1 MGPCSLALCHRP
13 RPSVILVPC
22 VCTSD
27 VFQPPMESFHLQHPE
42 RLWMA
47 ALWLGLIVIL
57 LLWGYVKSPLTG
69 WRRLAAAGCKALA
82 AILLAA
88 CLLDP
93 VRVTETPKKGANEL
107 VILADN
113 SASLAIAEKPG
124 DKTRGEQLRAA
135 LSGQGKDWAPWLEK
149 LRSTFRVRLQSVDER
164 VHGISDATELNFGG
178 RQSAI
183 ASAVKAARDRAGSSV
198 AAVVVLS
205 DGNATDAAEW
215 NVAPNDTS
223 APVFSVLAGEV
234 APERDLS
241 LAEVSALQ
249 TTFEDSP
256 VSITAKVTHTGFAG
270 VEVAVRVLDE
280 AGKVLTTEKHKLD
293 AQQPQHVFRLRLA
306 VAKPGVSIFKVVV
319 GEVSED
325 KGKTEATLA
334 NNERYLAVDR
344 GAGPYRVLYIAG
356 RPNWDFKFLRRAIA
370 LDPEVQM
377 PSLIRIAKREPK
389 FDFRGRSGET
399 SNPLFRGFAG
409 EQQTDAQRYD
419 QPVLTRFGMKDKEE
433 LVDGFPK
440 NAETLMSEYR
450 AIIIDDL
457 EAEFFTQEQ
466 MNLIER
472 FVSQRGGSLLMLGGV
487 ESFGAG
493 GYDNTPVGRMLPV
506 YLDKRGTSEH
516 VQDAKFDI
524 TREGWLEPWTRLRS
538 EQDQDEQRL
547 AQMPAF
553 WAVNQSTSIKPGATI
568 LASVTD
574 AKQRRFPAL
583 VMQRYGTG
591 RTVALTI
598 GDLWRWGMKDAG
610 QHADMDKAWRQLL
623 RWMVLDVPDRIEL
636 QAKLSQAGGQSLA
649 QVAVRVHD
657 AAFRPQDDASV
668 QVEVQSPGEKP
679 AFLFA
684 EPSLKEPGL
693 FDAEHYPRAAGGYR
707 VKATVKDGAGKV
719 LGEKSTGFA
728 LNPLADEMTLMAP
741 NRAFME
747 RLASDSGGQFLALK
761 DVAKLADIL
770 PGLEM
775 PQMERK
781 SQPLWHSP
789 WWMIAVL
796 ALLVA
801 EWALRRSVGVI

>member
-1 MGPCSLALCHRP
+1 
-13 RPSVILVPC
+13 
-22 VCTSD
+22 
-27 VFQPPMESFHLQHPE
+27 
-42 RLWMA
+42 MA
-47 ALWLGLIVIL
+47 AIWLGLIVIL
-57 LLWGYVKSPLTG
+57 LLWGYVKSPLNG
-69 WRRLAAAGCKALA
+69 WRRWAAMGCKALA
-82 AILLAA
+82 AVLLAA

-93 VRVTETPKKGANEL
+93 VQVTESPKKGANE
-107 VILADN
+107 VIVLLDN
-113 SASLAIAEKPG
+113 SASLAIAEKTG
-124 DKTRGEQLRAA
+124 GRTRGEEMKSS
-135 LSGQGKDWAPWLEK
+135 LSGTGKQWAPWLEQ
-149 LRSTFRVRLQSVDER
+149 LRSTFRVRLQAVDER
-164 VHGISDATELNFGG
+164 VHGVGDVSELDFTG
-178 RQSAI
+178 RQSAL
-183 ASAVKAARDRAGSSV
+183 ASAVKAARDRAGSST

-215 NVAPNDTS
+215 EVPEKDAG
-223 APVFSVLAGEV
+223 APVFSVLVGET
-234 APERDLS
+234 APQRDLS

-256 VSITAKVTHTGFAG
+256 VSITAKVTHAGFG
-270 VEVAVRVLDE
+270 GREISVRVLDE
-280 AGKVLTTEKHKLD
+280 AGKMLVTEKHRMD
-293 AQQPQHVFRLRLA
+293 AQQPLHVFRLRLPA
-306 VAKPGVSIFKVVV
+306 AKPGVSFFKVEV
-319 GEVSED
+319 GATEAD
-325 KGKTEATLA
+325 KEMNEATLA
-334 NNERYLAVDR
+334 NNLRHLAVDR

-356 RPNWDFKFLRRAIA
+356 RPNWEYKFLRRAMA
-370 LDPEVQM
+370 LDPEVQL
-377 PSLIRIAKREPK
+377 PSLIRIARREPK

-419 QPVLTRFGMKDKEE
+419 QPVLTRFGMKNKEE

-472 FVSQRGGSLLMLGGV
+472 FVSQRGGSLLMLGGA

-506 YLDKRGTSEH
+506 YLDKAGAAEP
-516 VQDAKFDI
+516 VEDAKFSI
-524 TREGWLEPWTRLRS
+524 TREGWLEPWTRLRA

-547 AQMPAF
+547 AQMSSF
-553 WAVNQSTSIKPGATI
+553 WTVNQSTSIKPGATV
-568 LASVTD
+568 LATVTD
-574 AKQRRFPAL
+574 ARQRRFPAL

-598 GDLWRWGMKDAG
+598 GDVWRWGMKDAE

-623 RWMVLDVPDRIEL
+623 RWLVVDVPDRIEL
-636 QAKLSQAGGQSLA
+636 QSKVSQTGGQTLA
-649 QVAVRVHD
+649 QMAVRVRD

-668 QVEVQSPGEKP
+668 QIEVQPPGDKEKP
-679 AFLFA
+679 LLLFA

-707 VKATVKDGAGKV
+707 VKAIVKEGGGKV
-719 LGEKSTGFA
+719 LGEKTTGFA
-728 LNPLADEMTLMAP
+728 LNPLADEMDELAP
-741 NRAFME
+741 NRVFME
-747 RLASDSGGQFLALK
+747 RLANDSGGQILPLK
-761 DVAKLADIL
+761 EVAKLAAIL
-770 PGLEM
+770 PTLEL

-789 WWMIAVL
+789 WWMLAVL
-796 ALLVA
+796 GLLVG
-801 EWALRRSVGVI
+801 EWAMRRSAGII

>member
-1 MGPCSLALCHRP
+1 
-13 RPSVILVPC
+13 
-22 VCTSD
+22 
-27 VFQPPMESFHLQHPE
+27 METLHLQHPE

-47 ALWLGLIVIL
+47 AVWLGLILVL
-57 LLWGYVKSPLTG
+57 LLWGYIKSPLTG
-69 WRRLAAAGCKALA
+69 WRRLAAMACKALA

-93 VRVTETPKKGANEL
+93 VRVTETPKTGANEVVVL
-107 VILADN
+107 VDN
-113 SASLAIAEKPG
+113 SASLAIAEKSG
-124 DKTRGEQLRAA
+124 EKTRGEQIKAA
-135 LSGQGKDWAPWLEK
+135 LSGKDKEWAPWLEK

-164 VHGISDATELNFGG
+164 VHGISDATALDFSG

-183 ASAVKAARDRAGSSV
+183 TSAVKSARDRAGSSV
-198 AAVVVLS
+198 AAVVLLS

-215 NVAPNDTS
+215 DPPENDTS
-223 APVFSVLAGEV
+223 APVFTLLAGET

-241 LAEVSALQ
+241 LAEVTALQ

-256 VSITAKVTHTGFAG
+256 VSITAKVTHTGFG
-270 VEVAVRVLDE
+270 GREVAVKVLDE
-280 AGKVLTTEKHKLD
+280 AGKMLVTEKHRMD
-293 AQQPQHVFRLRLA
+293 GQQPQYVFRLRMA

-319 GEVSED
+319 GAVKEEKD
-325 KGKTEATLA
+325 QTEATLT
-334 NNERYLAVDR
+334 NNERFIAVDR
-344 GAGPYRVLYIAG
+344 GTGPYRVLYLAG
-356 RPNWDFKFLRRAIA
+356 RPNWEYKFLRRAMA
-370 LDPEVQM
+370 LDTEVQL

-409 EQQTDAQRYD
+409 DQQTDAQRYD
-419 QPVLTRFGMKDKEE
+419 QPVLTRFGMKDKDE

-440 NAETLMSEYR
+440 NPETLMSEYR
-450 AIIIDDL
+450 AIIIDDM

-472 FVSQRGGSLLMLGGV
+472 FVSQRGGSLLMLGGGD
-487 ESFGAG
+487 SFGAG

-506 YLDKRGTSEH
+506 YLDKLGASEH
-516 VQDAKFDI
+516 VQDAKFSI
-524 TREGWLEPWTRLRS
+524 TREGWLEPWTRLRT
-538 EQDQDEQRL
+538 EQEQDEQRL

-553 WAVNQSTSIKPGATI
+553 WSVNQSKSIKPGATV

-574 AKQRRFPAL
+574 SQQRRFPAL

-591 RTVALTI
+591 RTVALTL
-598 GDLWRWGMKDAG
+598 GDIWRWGMKNPE

-623 RWMVLDVPDRIEL
+623 RWLVVDVPDRIEL
-636 QAKLSQAGGQSLA
+636 VSKLSQTGGQSLV
-649 QVAVRVHD
+649 QMSVRVHD

-668 QVEVQSPGEKP
+668 QMEIQPPDVKEKP
-679 AFLFA
+679 VTVFA

-707 VKATVKDGAGKV
+707 VKATVKDGTGKV
-719 LGEKSTGFA
+719 LGEKTTGFA
-728 LNPLADEMTLMAP
+728 LNPLADEMATLAP
-741 NRAFME
+741 NRAYME
-747 RLASDSGGQFLALK
+747 RLASDSGGQILPVK
-761 DVAKLADIL
+761 DAAKLADIL
-770 PGLEM
+770 PHLEM

-781 SQPLWHSP
+781 SKPLWHSP

-796 ALLVA
+796 GLLVG

>member
-1 MGPCSLALCHRP
+1 
-13 RPSVILVPC
+13 
-22 VCTSD
+22 
-27 VFQPPMESFHLQHPE
+27 
-42 RLWMA
+42 MA
-47 ALWLGLIVIL
+47 AVWLGLIVL
-57 LLWGYVKSPLTG
+57 LLVWGYIRSPLTG
-69 WRRLAAAGCKALA
+69 WKRGAAMACKGLAAV
-82 AILLAA
+82 LLAA

-93 VRVTETPKKGANEL
+93 VRVTETPKKGANEII
-107 VILADN
+107 VLADN

-124 DKTRGEQLRAA
+124 DKTRGEQVKAA
-135 LSGQGKDWAPWLEK
+135 LSGSGKEWAPWLEL

-164 VHGISDATELNFGG
+164 VQGMSDATTLDFGG
-178 RQSAI
+178 RQSSI
-183 ASAVKAARDRAGSSV
+183 ASAVKAARDRAGTSV
-198 AAVVVLS
+198 AAVVVVS
-205 DGNATDAAEW
+205 DGNATDATEWEVAE
-215 NVAPNDTS
+215 NDTG
-223 APVFSVLAGEV
+223 APVFTVLAGEV
-234 APERDLS
+234 APVRDLS

-256 VSITAKVTHTGFAG
+256 VSITAKVTHTGFG
-270 VEVAVRVLDE
+270 GREVALRVLDE
-280 AGKVLTTEKHKLD
+280 AGKILATEKHRLD
-293 AQQPQHVFRLRLA
+293 AQQPQHVFRVRLA
-306 VAKPGVSIFKVVV
+306 VAKPGVSIFKLEVGAVKAVVD
-319 GEVSED
+319 G
-325 KGKTEATLA
+325 TEATMT
-334 NNERYLAVDR
+334 NNERFIAVDR

-356 RPNWDFKFLRRAIA
+356 RPNWEYKFLRRAIA
-370 LDPEVQM
+370 VDPEVQM

-409 EQQTDAQRYD
+409 EQQTDGQRYD

-440 NAETLMSEYR
+440 NPETLMSEYR

-472 FVSQRGGSLLMLGGV
+472 FVSQRGGSLLMLGGA
-487 ESFGAG
+487 ESFGSG

-506 YLDKRGTSEH
+506 YLDKLGASSH
-516 VQDAKFDI
+516 VQDAKFSI
-524 TREGWLEPWTRLRS
+524 TREGWLEPWTRLRT
-538 EQDQDEQRL
+538 EQEQDEQRL

-574 AKQRRFPAL
+574 GQQRRFPAL
-583 VMQRYGTG
+583 VTQRYGTG

-598 GDLWRWGMKDAG
+598 GDLWRWGMKDAE

-623 RWMVLDVPDRIEL
+623 RWLVVDVPDRIEL
-636 QAKLSQAGGQSLA
+636 QAAISQVSGQALTRMS
-649 QVAVRVHD
+649 VRVHD

-668 QVEVQSPGEKP
+668 QIEVQPPGEQAKP
-679 AFLFA
+679 ATVFA

-719 LGEKSTGFA
+719 LGEKTAGFA
-728 LNPLADEMTLMAP
+728 LNPLADEMAVLAP

-747 RLASDSGGQFLALK
+747 RLAADSGGQFLALK
-761 DVAKLADIL
+761 DVAKLAEIL
-770 PGLEM
+770 PKLEM

-781 SQPLWHSP
+781 SQPVWHNP

-796 ALLVA
+796 ALLVG
-801 EWALRRSVGVI
+801 EWALRRSAGVI